1 MQVLALKYR
10 PKHFSEL
17 VGQESVAKTLSLAL
31 DNQRL
36 ANAYLFSGL
45 RGSGK
50 TSSSRI
56 FARALMCETGPKA
69 VPCDTCIQCQSALNN
84 HHIDIIEM
92 DGASNRGIDDVR
104 NLIEQT
110 RYKPSFGRYKIF
122 IIDEVHMFTTEA
134 FNALLKTLEEP
145 PSHVKFLLATTD
157 ALKLPATILSR
168 TQHFR
173 FKKIPENSVISHLK
187 TILEKEQVSYET
199 SALEKL
205 AHSGQGSLRDTITL
219 LEQAINY
226 CDNAITESKVAEML
240 GAIDRSVL
248 EDFFQSLINQDEAR
262 LQERYAILE
271 NYETES
277 VLEEMM
283 LFLKAKLLSPDSY
296 SILLIER
303 FFKIIMSSL
312 SLLKE
317 GANASF
323 VLLLLKMKFKEAL
336 KLKALD
342 DAILELEQSKESV
355 LKPLNQNANASK
367 QEPKSTEKIEQAERI
382 EGTEKKEK
390 LETRENTETLQT
402 LMLSAKDRIFH
413 NLFKQV
419 QTLVYERNYELG
431 EVFEKNIRF
440 IDFDSQTKTLTWESL
455 ATDKDKELLRER
467 FKIVK
472 SIVDGVF
479 GKGENIK
486 IALKHHLENKST
498 LETQEIKDFKISS
511 LREKILPKPT
521 IETTAETKE
530 NDTKEAVGKA
540 LQTKENDTK
549 EAVGKALQTKENDTK
564 EAVGKA
570 LQTKENDTKEAVG
583 KALQTKENDTKETKE
598 TQPKQAP
605 TALQEFMANHSE
617 LIEEI
622 KSEFEIKS
630 VELL

>member
-56 FARALMCETGPKA
+56 FARALMCEEGPKA
-69 VPCDTCIQCQSALNN
+69 VPCDTCTQCQSALNN

-303 FFKIIMSSL
+303 FFKIIMSGL

-342 DAILELEQSKESV
+342 DAILELEQNKESV
-355 LKPLNQNANASK
+355 LKPLNQNANAFK
-367 QEPKSTEKIEQAERI
+367 QEPKSIDKIEKP
-382 EGTEKKEK
+382 EKK
-390 LETRENTETLQT
+390 ENTETPQT
-402 LMLSAKDRIFH
+402 PMLSAKDRIFH

-431 EVFEKNIRF
+431 AVFEKNIRF

-455 ATDKDKELLRER
+455 ATHKDKELLRER

-486 IALKHHLENKST
+486 IALKDHSENKSA
-498 LETQEIKDFKISS
+498 LEEIKEFKFPYS
-511 LREKILPKPT
+511 KPKPT
-521 IETTAETKE
+521 TETTAETKKNDTKEVVE
-530 NDTKEAVGKA
+530 NDTKE
-540 LQTKENDTK
+540 KEVQKNDTK
-549 EAVGKALQTKENDTK
+549 EIQ
-564 EAVGKA
+564 
-570 LQTKENDTKEAVG
+570 
-583 KALQTKENDTKETKE
+583 E
-598 TQPKQAP
+598 TQPKETP
-605 TALQEFMANHSE
+605 TALQEFMANHSD

>member
-56 FARALMCETGPKA
+56 FARALMCEKGPKA
-69 VPCDTCIQCQSALNN
+69 VPCDTCTQCQSALNN
-84 HHIDIIEM
+84 HHMDIIEM

-187 TILEKEQVSYET
+187 TILEKEQVSYEA

-226 CDNAITESKVAEML
+226 CDNAITESKVAAML

-342 DAILELEQSKESV
+342 DAIVELEQSKESV

-390 LETRENTETLQT
+390 LETRENTEIPQT
-402 LMLSAKDRIFH
+402 PMLSAKDRIFH

-431 EVFEKNIRF
+431 AVFEKNIRF

-455 ATDKDKELLRER
+455 AADKDKELLRER

-486 IALKHHLENKST
+486 IALKNHLENKST
-498 LETQEIKDFKISS
+498 LETQEVKEFKFPP
-511 LREKILPKPT
+511 LKPKPT
-521 IETTAETKE
+521 TETTAETKE

-549 EAVGKALQTKENDTK
+549 EVQEKEIKEN
-564 EAVGKA
+564 E
-570 LQTKENDTKEAVG
+570 
-583 KALQTKENDTKETKE
+583 TKETKE
-598 TQPKQAP
+598 AKPKEAP

>member
-56 FARALMCETGPKA
+56 FARALMCEEGPKA
-69 VPCDTCIQCQSALNN
+69 VPCDTCTQCQSALNN

-303 FFKIIMSSL
+303 FFKIIMSGL

-355 LKPLNQNANASK
+355 LKPLNQNANAFK
-367 QEPKSTEKIEQAERI
+367 QESKSADKIEKPEKRESAE
-382 EGTEKKEK
+382 TP
-390 LETRENTETLQT
+390 QT
-402 LMLSAKDRIFH
+402 PMLSAKDRIFH

-431 EVFEKNIRF
+431 AVFEKNIRF

-455 ATDKDKELLRER
+455 ATHKDKELLRER

-486 IALKHHLENKST
+486 IALKNHSENKSAK
-498 LETQEIKDFKISS
+498 EVVKEFKFPS
-511 LREKILPKPT
+511 LKPKPT
-521 IETTAETKE
+521 TETTAEMKEKETKEAIEKETKE
-530 NDTKEAVGKA
+530 NDTKEI
-540 LQTKENDTK
+540 Q
-549 EAVGKALQTKENDTK
+549 
-564 EAVGKA
+564 
-570 LQTKENDTKEAVG
+570 
-583 KALQTKENDTKETKE
+583 E
-598 TQPKQAP
+598 TQPKETP
-605 TALQEFMANHSE
+605 TALQEFMTNHSD

>member
-187 TILEKEQVSYET
+187 TILEKEQVSYEG

-283 LFLKAKLLSPDSY
+283 LFLKAKLLSPDTY

-342 DAILELEQSKESV
+342 DAIVELEQT
-355 LKPLNQNANASK
+355 PFNQSPSISYNAPK
-367 QEPKSTEKIEQAERI
+367 QEFKNIEKREKREQIESI
-382 EGTEKKEK
+382 EK
-390 LETRENTETLQT
+390 RENAETPQT
-402 LMLSAKDRIFH
+402 LMLSAKDCIFH

-431 EVFEKNIRF
+431 VVFEKNIRF

-479 GKGENIK
+479 GKGESIK

-498 LETQEIKDFKISS
+498 PEEAKEFKFTF
-511 LREKILPKPT
+511 LKPKPT
-521 IETTAETKE
+521 TETTAEMKE
-530 NDTKEAVGKA
+530 KETKEAVKKEV
-540 LQTKENDTK
+540 QKNEIKEKEVQEKEIKEN
-549 EAVGKALQTKENDTK
+549 E
-564 EAVGKA
+564 
-570 LQTKENDTKEAVG
+570 
-583 KALQTKENDTKETKE
+583 TKETKE
-598 TQPKQAP
+598 AKPKEAP

>member
-56 FARALMCETGPKA
+56 FARALMCEEGPKS
-69 VPCDTCIQCQSALNN
+69 VPCDTCTQCQSALNN

-283 LFLKAKLLSPDSY
+283 LFLKAKLLSPDAY

-317 GANASF
+317 GANANF

-342 DAILELEQSKESV
+342 DAILELEQSKESA
-355 LKPLNQNANASK
+355 LKPLNQNANAFK
-367 QEPKSTEKIEQAERI
+367 QESAEKIEKPEKRESAE
-382 EGTEKKEK
+382 TP
-390 LETRENTETLQT
+390 QT
-402 LMLSAKDRIFH
+402 PMLSAKDRIFH

-431 EVFEKNIRF
+431 AVFEKNIRF

-455 ATDKDKELLRER
+455 ATHKDKELLRER

-486 IALKHHLENKST
+486 IALKNHSENKSA
-498 LETQEIKDFKISS
+498 LEEIKEFKFLS
-511 LREKILPKPT
+511 LKPKPT
-521 IETTAETKE
+521 TETTAETKEKETKEAIEKETKE
-530 NDTKEAVGKA
+530 NDTKEI
-540 LQTKENDTK
+540 Q
-549 EAVGKALQTKENDTK
+549 
-564 EAVGKA
+564 
-570 LQTKENDTKEAVG
+570 
-583 KALQTKENDTKETKE
+583 E
-598 TQPKQAP
+598 TQPKETP
-605 TALQEFMANHSE
+605 IALQEFMANHSD

>member
-56 FARALMCETGPKA
+56 FARALMCEEGPKA
-69 VPCDTCIQCQSALNN
+69 VPCDACIQCQSALNN

-187 TILEKEQVSYET
+187 TILEKEQVSYES

-262 LQERYAILE
+262 LKERYAILE
-271 NYETES
+271 NYETEG

-342 DAILELEQSKESV
+342 DAILELEQTKESAFQ
-355 LKPLNQNANASK
+355 PLNQNANAPK
-367 QEPKSTEKIEQAERI
+367 QEPKSAEKIEQAERI

-390 LETRENTETLQT
+390 LEKKENTETPQT
-402 LMLSAKDRIFH
+402 PMLSAKDRIFH

-431 EVFEKNIRF
+431 AVFEKNIRF

-455 ATDKDKELLRER
+455 AADKDKELLRER

-486 IALKHHLENKST
+486 IALKNHLENKSARE
-498 LETQEIKDFKISS
+498 ETKEIKDFKISS
-511 LREKILPKPT
+511 LREKILPQPT
-521 IETTAETKE
+521 TETTAEMKEKEVQKNEIKEKEIKE
-530 NDTKEAVGKA
+530 NDTKEV
-540 LQTKENDTK
+540 QEKEI
-549 EAVGKALQTKENDTK
+549 
-564 EAVGKA
+564 
-570 LQTKENDTKEAVG
+570 
-583 KALQTKENDTKETKE
+583 KETKE
-598 TQPKQAP
+598 AKPKEAP
-605 TALQEFMANHSE
+605 TALQEFMANHSN

>member
-69 VPCDTCIQCQSALNN
+69 VPCDTCTQCQSALNN

-187 TILEKEQVSYET
+187 TILEKEQVSYES

-342 DAILELEQSKESV
+342 DAIVELEQT
-355 LKPLNQNANASK
+355 PFNQSPSISYNAPK
-367 QEPKSTEKIEQAERI
+367 QETKSAERI
-382 EGTEKKEK
+382 EGTEKREK
-390 LETRENTETLQT
+390 LEKRENAETPQT
-402 LMLSAKDRIFH
+402 PMLSAKDRIFH

-431 EVFEKNIRF
+431 VVFEKNIRF

-455 ATDKDKELLRER
+455 ATNKDKELLRER

-479 GKGENIK
+479 GKGENVK
-486 IALKHHLENKST
+486 IALKNQNKST
-498 LETQEIKDFKISS
+498 LEVVKELKFPYSK
-511 LREKILPKPT
+511 PKPT
-521 IETTAETKE
+521 TETTAETKE
-530 NDTKEAVGKA
+530 NETKEAVGKETKEKEI
-540 LQTKENDTK
+540 QKKEIKENDTK
-549 EAVGKALQTKENDTK
+549 EVQ
-564 EAVGKA
+564 
-570 LQTKENDTKEAVG
+570 
-583 KALQTKENDTKETKE
+583 E
-598 TQPKQAP
+598 TQPKEAP
-605 TALQEFMANHSE
+605 TALQEFMANHSN

>member
-56 FARALMCETGPKA
+56 FARALMCEEGPKA
-69 VPCDTCIQCQSALNN
+69 VPCDTCPQCQSALNN

-122 IIDEVHMFTTEA
+122 IIDEVHMFTAEA

-303 FFKIIMSSL
+303 FFKIIMSGL

-342 DAILELEQSKESV
+342 DAILELEQNKESV
-355 LKPLNQNANASK
+355 LKPLNQSANAFK
-367 QEPKSTEKIEQAERI
+367 QEPKIAEKIEKPEKREGAE
-382 EGTEKKEK
+382 TP
-390 LETRENTETLQT
+390 QT
-402 LMLSAKDRIFH
+402 PMLSAKDRIFH

-431 EVFEKNIRF
+431 AVFEKNIHF

-455 ATDKDKELLRER
+455 ATHKDKELLRER

-486 IALKHHLENKST
+486 IALKNHSENKSA
-498 LETQEIKDFKISS
+498 LEEIKEFKFPS
-511 LREKILPKPT
+511 LKPKPT
-521 IETTAETKE
+521 TETTAETKE
-530 NDTKEAVGKA
+530 KETKEAVEKE
-540 LQTKENDTK
+540 TKEKKIQENDTK
-549 EAVGKALQTKENDTK
+549 EVKEI
-564 EAVGKA
+564 
-570 LQTKENDTKEAVG
+570 QP
-583 KALQTKENDTKETKE
+583 KET
-598 TQPKQAP
+598 P
-605 TALQEFMANHSE
+605 TALQEFMANYSD

>member
-56 FARALMCETGPKA
+56 FARALMCEEGPKA

-187 TILEKEQVSYET
+187 TILEKEQVSYES

-248 EDFFQSLINQDEAR
+248 EDFFQSLINQDEVQ

-271 NYETES
+271 NYETEG

-342 DAILELEQSKESV
+342 DAILELEQTKESAFQ
-355 LKPLNQNANASK
+355 PLNQNANAPK
-367 QEPKSTEKIEQAERI
+367 QEPKSAEKIEQAERI

-390 LETRENTETLQT
+390 LEKKENAETLQT
-402 LMLSAKDRIFH
+402 PMLSAKDRIFH

-431 EVFEKNIRF
+431 AVFEKNIRF

-455 ATDKDKELLRER
+455 AADKDKELLRER

-486 IALKHHLENKST
+486 IALKNHLENKNA
-498 LETQEIKDFKISS
+498 LEETKEVKEFKISS
-511 LREKILPKPT
+511 LREKISPKPT
-521 IETTAETKE
+521 TETTAEMKE
-530 NDTKEAVGKA
+530 KETKEAVGKA

-549 EAVGKALQTKENDTK
+549 EVQEN
-564 EAVGKA
+564 EI
-570 LQTKENDTKEAVG
+570 
-583 KALQTKENDTKETKE
+583 KETKE
-598 TQPKQAP
+598 TQPKEAP
-605 TALQEFMANHSE
+605 TALQEFMANHSN

>member
-56 FARALMCETGPKA
+56 FARALMCEEGPKA
-69 VPCDTCIQCQSALNN
+69 VPCDTCTQCQSALNN

-303 FFKIIMSSL
+303 FFKIIMSGL

-342 DAILELEQSKESV
+342 DAILELEQSKESA
-355 LKPLNQNANASK
+355 LKPLNQNANAFK
-367 QEPKSTEKIEQAERI
+367 QESAEKR
-382 EGTEKKEK
+382 EKPEK
-390 LETRENTETLQT
+390 RENAETSQT
-402 LMLSAKDRIFH
+402 PMLSAKDRIFH

-431 EVFEKNIRF
+431 AVFEKNIRF

-472 SIVDGVF
+472 GIVDSVF
-479 GKGENIK
+479 GKGENVK
-486 IALKHHLENKST
+486 IALKNHLENKSAPK
-498 LETQEIKDFKISS
+498 ETKEVKDFKISS

-521 IETTAETKE
+521 TETTAEMKENETKEAVKKEIKENEIKE
-530 NDTKEAVGKA
+530 NDTKEV
-540 LQTKENDTK
+540 Q
-549 EAVGKALQTKENDTK
+549 
-564 EAVGKA
+564 
-570 LQTKENDTKEAVG
+570 
-583 KALQTKENDTKETKE
+583 E
-598 TQPKQAP
+598 TQPKEAP
-605 TALQEFMANHSE
+605 TALQEFMANHSN

>member
-31 DNQRL
+31 NNQRL

-56 FARALMCETGPKA
+56 FARALMCEEGPKA
-69 VPCDTCIQCQSALNN
+69 VPCDTCTQCQSALNN

-262 LQERYAILE
+262 LQERYAVLE

-355 LKPLNQNANASK
+355 FQPLNQNANAPK
-367 QEPKSTEKIEQAERI
+367 QEFKSAEKREKP
-382 EGTEKKEK
+382 EKKESA
-390 LETRENTETLQT
+390 ETPQT
-402 LMLSAKDRIFH
+402 PMLSAKDRIFH

-431 EVFEKNIRF
+431 AVFEKNIRF
-440 IDFDSQTKTLTWESL
+440 IDFDSQTKTLIWESL

-479 GKGENIK
+479 GKGESIK
-486 IALKHHLENKST
+486 IALKNHSENKSA
-498 LETQEIKDFKISS
+498 LEVVKELKFPYSK
-511 LREKILPKPT
+511 PKPT
-521 IETTAETKE
+521 TETTAELKEKETKEAAGKETKEVQE
-530 NDTKEAVGKA
+530 NDTKEV
-540 LQTKENDTK
+540 Q
-549 EAVGKALQTKENDTK
+549 
-564 EAVGKA
+564 
-570 LQTKENDTKEAVG
+570 
-583 KALQTKENDTKETKE
+583 E
-598 TQPKQAP
+598 TQPKEAP
-605 TALQEFMANHSE
+605 TALQEFMANHSN

>member
-56 FARALMCETGPKA
+56 FARALMCEEGPKA
-69 VPCDTCIQCQSALNN
+69 VPCDTCTQCQSALNN

-283 LFLKAKLLSPDSY
+283 LFLKAKLLSPDFY

-303 FFKIIMSSL
+303 FFKIIMSAL

-342 DAILELEQSKESV
+342 DAILELEQNKESV
-355 LKPLNQNANASK
+355 LKPLNQNANAFK
-367 QEPKSTEKIEQAERI
+367 QEPKIAEKIEGAEKI
-382 EGTEKKEK
+382 EKPEK
-390 LETRENTETLQT
+390 RENTETPQT
-402 LMLSAKDRIFH
+402 PMLSAKDRIFH

-431 EVFEKNIRF
+431 AVFEKNIRF

-455 ATDKDKELLRER
+455 ATHRDKELLRER

-486 IALKHHLENKST
+486 IALKNQNKSAS
-498 LETQEIKDFKISS
+498 EEIKEFKFPYS
-511 LREKILPKPT
+511 KPKPT
-521 IETTAETKE
+521 TETTAETKE
-530 NDTKEAVGKA
+530 NDTKEAAEKE
-540 LQTKENDTK
+540 TKENDTK
-549 EAVGKALQTKENDTK
+549 EVQ
-564 EAVGKA
+564 
-570 LQTKENDTKEAVG
+570 
-583 KALQTKENDTKETKE
+583 E
-598 TQPKQAP
+598 TQPKQTP
-605 TALQEFMANHSE
+605 TALQEFMANHSD

>member
-187 TILEKEQVSYET
+187 TILEKEQVSYEA

-248 EDFFQSLINQDEAR
+248 EDFFQSLINQDEVR

-271 NYETES
+271 NYETEG

-355 LKPLNQNANASK
+355 LKPLNQNANAPK

-382 EGTEKKEK
+382 EGTEKREK
-390 LETRENTETLQT
+390 LEKIASAETPQT
-402 LMLSAKDRIFH
+402 PMLSVKDRIFH

-431 EVFEKNIRF
+431 AVFEKNIRF

-486 IALKHHLENKST
+486 IALNNHLENKSARE
-498 LETQEIKDFKISS
+498 ETKEVKDFKISS
-511 LREKILPKPT
+511 LREKILPQPT
-521 IETTAETKE
+521 TETTAEMKENETKEAVKKEIKEKEVQKKEIKENDTKE
-530 NDTKEAVGKA
+530 NDTKEV
-540 LQTKENDTK
+540 Q
-549 EAVGKALQTKENDTK
+549 
-564 EAVGKA
+564 
-570 LQTKENDTKEAVG
+570 
-583 KALQTKENDTKETKE
+583 E
-598 TQPKQAP
+598 TQPKEAP
-605 TALQEFMANHSE
+605 TALQEFMANHSN

>member
-17 VGQESVAKTLSLAL
+17 VGQDSVAKTLSLAL

-342 DAILELEQSKESV
+342 DAILELEQTKESAFQ
-355 LKPLNQNANASK
+355 PLNQNANAPK
-367 QEPKSTEKIEQAERI
+367 QEPKSAERI
-382 EGTEKKEK
+382 EGTEKKESAEK
-390 LETRENTETLQT
+390 KENAETPQT
-402 LMLSAKDRIFH
+402 PMLSAKDRIFH

-431 EVFEKNIRF
+431 AVFEKNIRF

-455 ATDKDKELLRER
+455 ATHKDKELLRER

-486 IALKHHLENKST
+486 IALKNHLENKSARE
-498 LETQEIKDFKISS
+498 ETKEVKDFKISS

-521 IETTAETKE
+521 TETMAEMKEKEVQKNEIKEKEIKE
-530 NDTKEAVGKA
+530 NDTKEIQEIQ
-540 LQTKENDTK
+540 LKE
-549 EAVGKALQTKENDTK
+549 
-564 EAVGKA
+564 
-570 LQTKENDTKEAVG
+570 
-583 KALQTKENDTKETKE
+583 
-598 TQPKQAP
+598 AP

>member
-31 DNQRL
+31 NNRRL

-56 FARALMCETGPKA
+56 FARALMCEEGPKA
-69 VPCDTCIQCQSALNN
+69 VPCDTCTQCQSALNN

-187 TILEKEQVSYET
+187 TILEKEQVSYES

-240 GAIDRSVL
+240 GAIDRGVL

-342 DAILELEQSKESV
+342 DAIVELEQT
-355 LKPLNQNANASK
+355 PFNQNPSISYNAPK
-367 QEPKSTEKIEQAERI
+367 QEPKSAEKREQAERI
-382 EGTEKKEK
+382 EGTEKKESAEK
-390 LETRENTETLQT
+390 KENTETPQT
-402 LMLSAKDRIFH
+402 PMLSAKDRIFH

-431 EVFEKNIRF
+431 AVFEKNIRF
-440 IDFDSQTKTLTWESL
+440 IDFDSQNKTLTWESL

-472 SIVDGVF
+472 GIVDGVF

-486 IALKHHLENKST
+486 IALKNHLENKSARE
-498 LETQEIKDFKISS
+498 ETKEVKDFKISS

-521 IETTAETKE
+521 TETTAEMKEKEVQKNEIKEKEIKE
-530 NDTKEAVGKA
+530 NDTKEV
-540 LQTKENDTK
+540 Q
-549 EAVGKALQTKENDTK
+549 
-564 EAVGKA
+564 
-570 LQTKENDTKEAVG
+570 
-583 KALQTKENDTKETKE
+583 E
-598 TQPKQAP
+598 TQPKETP

>member
-56 FARALMCETGPKA
+56 FARALMCEEGPKA

-187 TILEKEQVSYET
+187 TILEKEQVSYEA

-248 EDFFQSLINQDEAR
+248 EDFFQSLINQDEAQ

-355 LKPLNQNANASK
+355 LKPLNQNANAPK
-367 QEPKSTEKIEQAERI
+367 QEPKSAERI
-382 EGTEKKEK
+382 EGTEKKESAEK
-390 LETRENTETLQT
+390 KENAETPQT
-402 LMLSAKDRIFH
+402 PMLSAKDRIFH

-431 EVFEKNIRF
+431 AVFEKNIRF

-455 ATDKDKELLRER
+455 ATNKDKELLRER
-467 FKIVK
+467 SKIVK

-486 IALKHHLENKST
+486 IALKHHLENKSARE
-498 LETQEIKDFKISS
+498 ETKEVKDFKISS

-521 IETTAETKE
+521 TETMAEMKEKEIQKNEIKEKEIKE
-530 NDTKEAVGKA
+530 NDTKEIQEIQ
-540 LQTKENDTK
+540 LKE
-549 EAVGKALQTKENDTK
+549 
-564 EAVGKA
+564 
-570 LQTKENDTKEAVG
+570 
-583 KALQTKENDTKETKE
+583 
-598 TQPKQAP
+598 AP

>member
-56 FARALMCETGPKA
+56 FARALMCEEGPKA

-187 TILEKEQVSYET
+187 TILEKEQVSYEA

-248 EDFFQSLINQDEAR
+248 EDFFQSLINQDEAQ

-342 DAILELEQSKESV
+342 DAIFELEQSKESV
-355 LKPLNQNANASK
+355 LKPINQNANAPK
-367 QEPKSTEKIEQAERI
+367 QEPKSA
-382 EGTEKKEK
+382 EKK
-390 LETRENTETLQT
+390 ENTETPQT
-402 LMLSAKDRIFH
+402 PMLSAKDRIFH

-431 EVFEKNIRF
+431 AVFEKNICF

-472 SIVDGVF
+472 GIVDGVF

-486 IALKHHLENKST
+486 IALKNHLENKSARE
-498 LETQEIKDFKISS
+498 ETKDFKISS

-521 IETTAETKE
+521 TETTAEMKEKEVQKNETKEKEVQE
-530 NDTKEAVGKA
+530 NDTKEV
-540 LQTKENDTK
+540 Q
-549 EAVGKALQTKENDTK
+549 
-564 EAVGKA
+564 
-570 LQTKENDTKEAVG
+570 
-583 KALQTKENDTKETKE
+583 E
-598 TQPKQAP
+598 TQPKETP

>member
-56 FARALMCETGPKA
+56 FARALMCEEGPKA
-69 VPCDTCIQCQSALNN
+69 VPCDTCTQCQSALNN

-187 TILEKEQVSYET
+187 TILEKERVSYET

-283 LFLKAKLLSPDSY
+283 LFLKAKLLSPDAY

-303 FFKIIMSSL
+303 FFKIIMSGL

-342 DAILELEQSKESV
+342 DAILELEQSKESTFQ
-355 LKPLNQNANASK
+355 PLNQNANAFK
-367 QEPKSTEKIEQAERI
+367 QESTEKIEKPEKRESAE
-382 EGTEKKEK
+382 TP
-390 LETRENTETLQT
+390 QT
-402 LMLSAKDRIFH
+402 PMLSAKDRIFH

-431 EVFEKNIRF
+431 AVFEKNIRF

-455 ATDKDKELLRER
+455 ATHKDKELLRER

-486 IALKHHLENKST
+486 IALKNHSENKST
-498 LETQEIKDFKISS
+498 LEVVKEFKFPFS
-511 LREKILPKPT
+511 KPKPT
-521 IETTAETKE
+521 TETMAETKEKEIKE
-530 NDTKEAVGKA
+530 NDTKEI
-540 LQTKENDTK
+540 Q
-549 EAVGKALQTKENDTK
+549 
-564 EAVGKA
+564 
-570 LQTKENDTKEAVG
+570 
-583 KALQTKENDTKETKE
+583 E
-598 TQPKQAP
+598 TQPKETP
-605 TALQEFMANHSE
+605 TALQEFMANHSD

>member
-56 FARALMCETGPKA
+56 FARALMCEEGPKA

-187 TILEKEQVSYET
+187 TILEKEQVGYES

-248 EDFFQSLINQDEAR
+248 EDFFQSLINQDEVR
-262 LQERYAILE
+262 LKERYAILE

-342 DAILELEQSKESV
+342 DAILELEQA
-355 LKPLNQNANASK
+355 PFNQSPSISYNAPK

-382 EGTEKKEK
+382 EGTEKREK
-390 LETRENTETLQT
+390 PEKKENTEAPQT
-402 LMLSAKDRIFH
+402 PMLSAKDRIFH

-431 EVFEKNIRF
+431 AVFEKNIRF

-455 ATDKDKELLRER
+455 AADKDKELLRER

-486 IALKHHLENKST
+486 IALKNHLENKSARE
-498 LETQEIKDFKISS
+498 ETKEIKDFKISS
-511 LREKILPKPT
+511 LREKILSQPT
-521 IETTAETKE
+521 TETTAETKE
-530 NDTKEAVGKA
+530 NGKEAVGKA

-549 EAVGKALQTKENDTK
+549 EVQ
-564 EAVGKA
+564 
-570 LQTKENDTKEAVG
+570 
-583 KALQTKENDTKETKE
+583 E
-598 TQPKQAP
+598 TQPKEAP

>member
-110 RYKPSFGRYKIF
+110 HYKPSFGRYKIF

-187 TILEKEQVSYET
+187 TILEKEQVSYES

-226 CDNAITESKVAEML
+226 CDNAITESKVAAML

-271 NYETES
+271 NYETEG

-303 FFKIIMSSL
+303 FFKIIMSSF

-342 DAILELEQSKESV
+342 DAIVELEQA
-355 LKPLNQNANASK
+355 PFNQSPSISYNAPK
-367 QEPKSTEKIEQAERI
+367 QESKSIEKREQREQIESI
-382 EGTEKKEK
+382 EK
-390 LETRENTETLQT
+390 RENAETPQT
-402 LMLSAKDRIFH
+402 PMLSAKDRIFH

-431 EVFEKNIRF
+431 AVFEKNIRF

-455 ATDKDKELLRER
+455 AADKDKELLRER

-486 IALKHHLENKST
+486 IALKHHLENKSAP
-498 LETQEIKDFKISS
+498 E
-511 LREKILPKPT
+511 
-521 IETTAETKE
+521 ETKE
-530 NDTKEAVGKA
+530 FKFPPLKPQPTTEMTAEMQEKETKEAVGKA

-549 EAVGKALQTKENDTK
+549 EVQKKEVQK
-564 EAVGKA
+564 
-570 LQTKENDTKEAVG
+570 
-583 KALQTKENDTKETKE
+583 NDTKETKE
-598 TQPKQAP
+598 AQPKEAP

>member
-56 FARALMCETGPKA
+56 FARALMCEKGPKA
-69 VPCDTCIQCQSALNN
+69 VPCDTCTQCQSALNN

-283 LFLKAKLLSPDSY
+283 LFLKAKLLSPDIY

-303 FFKIIMSSL
+303 FFKIIMSGL

-355 LKPLNQNANASK
+355 LKPLSQNANAFK
-367 QEPKSTEKIEQAERI
+367 QESAEKIE
-382 EGTEKKEK
+382 K
-390 LETRENTETLQT
+390 LEKRESAETPQT
-402 LMLSAKDRIFH
+402 PMLSAKDRIFH

-419 QTLVYERNYELG
+419 QTLVYERNHELG
-431 EVFEKNIRF
+431 AVFEKNIRF

-455 ATDKDKELLRER
+455 ATHKDKELLRER

-486 IALKHHLENKST
+486 IALKNHSENKSA
-498 LETQEIKDFKISS
+498 LEEIKEFKFPS
-511 LREKILPKPT
+511 LKPKPT
-521 IETTAETKE
+521 TETTAEMKEKETKEAIEKETKEKETKEKEIKENDTKE
-530 NDTKEAVGKA
+530 NDTKEI
-540 LQTKENDTK
+540 Q
-549 EAVGKALQTKENDTK
+549 
-564 EAVGKA
+564 
-570 LQTKENDTKEAVG
+570 
-583 KALQTKENDTKETKE
+583 E
-598 TQPKQAP
+598 TQPKETP
-605 TALQEFMANHSE
+605 TALQEFMANYSD

>member
-187 TILEKEQVSYET
+187 TILEKEQVSYEN

-226 CDNAITESKVAEML
+226 CDNAITESKVAAML

-271 NYETES
+271 NYETEG

-283 LFLKAKLLSPDSY
+283 LFLKAKLLSPDTY

-342 DAILELEQSKESV
+342 DAIVELEQA
-355 LKPLNQNANASK
+355 PFNQSPSISYNAPK
-367 QEPKSTEKIEQAERI
+367 QEFKNIEKREKIEQI
-382 EGTEKKEK
+382 ESIEK
-390 LETRENTETLQT
+390 RENAETPQT
-402 LMLSAKDRIFH
+402 PMLSAKDRIFH

-431 EVFEKNIRF
+431 VVFEKNIRF

-455 ATDKDKELLRER
+455 AIDKDKELLRER

-486 IALKHHLENKST
+486 IALKNHLENKST
-498 LETQEIKDFKISS
+498 PE
-511 LREKILPKPT
+511 
-521 IETTAETKE
+521 ETKEFKFPPLKPKLTTETMAEMQE
-530 NDTKEAVGKA
+530 NDTKEVVKKEI
-540 LQTKENDTK
+540 QTKENDTK
-549 EAVGKALQTKENDTK
+549 EVQEKEVQKNDTK
-564 EAVGKA
+564 EV
-570 LQTKENDTKEAVG
+570 Q
-583 KALQTKENDTKETKE
+583 E
-598 TQPKQAP
+598 TQPKEAP

>member
-187 TILEKEQVSYET
+187 TILEKEQVSYES

-226 CDNAITESKVAEML
+226 CDNAITESKVAAML

-262 LQERYAILE
+262 LKERYAILE

-342 DAILELEQSKESV
+342 DAILELEQT
-355 LKPLNQNANASK
+355 PFNQNPSISYNASK

-382 EGTEKKEK
+382 EGTEKKESAEK
-390 LETRENTETLQT
+390 KENAETPQT
-402 LMLSAKDRIFH
+402 PMLSAKDRIFH

-431 EVFEKNIRF
+431 AVFEKNIRF

-455 ATDKDKELLRER
+455 ATNKDKELLRER

-479 GKGENIK
+479 GKGESIK
-486 IALKHHLENKST
+486 IALKNHSENKSAPK
-498 LETQEIKDFKISS
+498 ETKEVKDFKISS
-511 LREKILPKPT
+511 LKEKILPKPT
-521 IETTAETKE
+521 TETTAEMQEKETKEAVKKEIKE
-530 NDTKEAVGKA
+530 NDTKEV
-540 LQTKENDTK
+540 Q
-549 EAVGKALQTKENDTK
+549 
-564 EAVGKA
+564 
-570 LQTKENDTKEAVG
+570 
-583 KALQTKENDTKETKE
+583 E
-598 TQPKQAP
+598 TQPKETP

>member
-56 FARALMCETGPKA
+56 FARALMCEKGPKA
-69 VPCDTCIQCQSALNN
+69 VPCDTCTQCQSALNN

-303 FFKIIMSSL
+303 FFKIIMSGL

-355 LKPLNQNANASK
+355 LKPLNQNANTFK
-367 QEPKSTEKIEQAERI
+367 QEPKSTEKIE
-382 EGTEKKEK
+382 K
-390 LETRENTETLQT
+390 LEKRESAETPQT
-402 LMLSAKDRIFH
+402 PMLSAKDRIFH

-431 EVFEKNIRF
+431 AVFEKNIRF
-440 IDFDSQTKTLTWESL
+440 VDFDSQTKTLTWESL
-455 ATDKDKELLRER
+455 ATHKDKELLRER

-486 IALKHHLENKST
+486 IALKNHSENKST
-498 LETQEIKDFKISS
+498 REVVKEFKFPS
-511 LREKILPKPT
+511 LKPKPT
-521 IETTAETKE
+521 TETTAETKE
-530 NDTKEAVGKA
+530 NDTKEVV
-540 LQTKENDTK
+540 ENDTK
-549 EAVGKALQTKENDTK
+549 EKEIQKNDTK
-564 EAVGKA
+564 EIQETQ
-570 LQTKENDTKEAVG
+570 L
-583 KALQTKENDTKETKE
+583 KET
-598 TQPKQAP
+598 P
-605 TALQEFMANHSE
+605 TALQEFMTNHSD

>member
-31 DNQRL
+31 NNQRL

-56 FARALMCETGPKA
+56 FARALMCEEGPKA

-248 EDFFQSLINQDEAR
+248 EDFFQSLINQDEAQ
-262 LQERYAILE
+262 LQERYTILE

-342 DAILELEQSKESV
+342 DAILELEQNKESA
-355 LKPLNQNANASK
+355 LKPLNQNANAPK
-367 QEPKSTEKIEQAERI
+367 QEPKSIEKVEKP
-382 EGTEKKEK
+382 EKKESA
-390 LETRENTETLQT
+390 ETLQT
-402 LMLSAKDRIFH
+402 PMLSAKDRIFH

-431 EVFEKNIRF
+431 AVFEKNIRF

-455 ATDKDKELLRER
+455 ATNKDKELLRER

-486 IALKHHLENKST
+486 IALKNHSENKSA
-498 LETQEIKDFKISS
+498 LEVVKEFKFPSS
-511 LREKILPKPT
+511 KPKPT
-521 IETTAETKE
+521 TETTAEMKEKETKEKETKEVQE
-530 NDTKEAVGKA
+530 NDTKVV
-540 LQTKENDTK
+540 Q
-549 EAVGKALQTKENDTK
+549 
-564 EAVGKA
+564 
-570 LQTKENDTKEAVG
+570 
-583 KALQTKENDTKETKE
+583 E

-605 TALQEFMANHSE
+605 TALQEFMANHSN

>member
-56 FARALMCETGPKA
+56 FARALMCEEGPKA
-69 VPCDTCIQCQSALNN
+69 VPCDTCTQCQSALNN

-226 CDNAITESKVAEML
+226 CDNAITESKVAAML

-342 DAILELEQSKESV
+342 DAILKLEQSKESA
-355 LKPLNQNANASK
+355 LKPLNQNANAFK
-367 QEPKSTEKIEQAERI
+367 QEPKSAEKIEKPEKIESAE
-382 EGTEKKEK
+382 K
-390 LETRENTETLQT
+390 RENTETPQT
-402 LMLSAKDRIFH
+402 PMLSAKDRIFH

-431 EVFEKNIRF
+431 AVFEKNIRF

-455 ATDKDKELLRER
+455 ATHKDKELLRER

-479 GKGENIK
+479 GKGESIK
-486 IALKHHLENKST
+486 IALKNQNKSA
-498 LETQEIKDFKISS
+498 LEVVKEFKFPYS
-511 LREKILPKPT
+511 KPKPT
-521 IETTAETKE
+521 TETTAEMKENDTQEAIEKETKEVQENDTQE
-530 NDTKEAVGKA
+530 NDTKEI
-540 LQTKENDTK
+540 Q
-549 EAVGKALQTKENDTK
+549 
-564 EAVGKA
+564 
-570 LQTKENDTKEAVG
+570 
-583 KALQTKENDTKETKE
+583 E

-605 TALQEFMANHSE
+605 TALQEFMANHSN

>member
-56 FARALMCETGPKA
+56 FARALMCEEGPKA

-226 CDNAITESKVAEML
+226 CDNAITESKVAAML

-271 NYETES
+271 DYETES
-277 VLEEMM
+277 ILEEMM

-367 QEPKSTEKIEQAERI
+367 QEPKSTERI
-382 EGTEKKEK
+382 EGTEK
-390 LETRENTETLQT
+390 RENTEKIASAETPQT
-402 LMLSAKDRIFH
+402 PMLSAKDRIFH

-431 EVFEKNIRF
+431 AVFEKNIRF

-455 ATDKDKELLRER
+455 ATNKDKELLRER

-486 IALKHHLENKST
+486 IALKNQNKSA
-498 LETQEIKDFKISS
+498 LEVVKESKFPYSK
-511 LREKILPKPT
+511 PKPT
-521 IETTAETKE
+521 TETTAEMKEKETKEVAEKETKEKETKEKEIQE
-530 NDTKEAVGKA
+530 NDTKEV
-540 LQTKENDTK
+540 QEI
-549 EAVGKALQTKENDTK
+549 
-564 EAVGKA
+564 
-570 LQTKENDTKEAVG
+570 
-583 KALQTKENDTKETKE
+583 
-598 TQPKQAP
+598 QPKQAP
-605 TALQEFMANHSE
+605 TALQEFMANHSN

>member
-187 TILEKEQVSYET
+187 TILEKEQVSYES

-219 LEQAINY
+219 LDQAINY

-248 EDFFQSLINQDEAR
+248 EDFFQSLINQDEVR

-342 DAILELEQSKESV
+342 DAILELEQT
-355 LKPLNQNANASK
+355 PFNQSPSISYNAPK
-367 QEPKSTEKIEQAERI
+367 QEPKSIERIEQAERI
-382 EGTEKKEK
+382 EGTEK
-390 LETRENTETLQT
+390 RENAEAPQT
-402 LMLSAKDRIFH
+402 PMLSAKDRIFH

-431 EVFEKNIRF
+431 AVFEKNIRF

-472 SIVDGVF
+472 GIVDSVF

-486 IALKHHLENKST
+486 IALKNHLENKSAPE
-498 LETQEIKDFKISS
+498 ETKEVKDFKISS
-511 LREKILPKPT
+511 LREKISPKPT
-521 IETTAETKE
+521 TETTAEMKEKEVQKNEIKEKETKE
-530 NDTKEAVGKA
+530 NDTKEV
-540 LQTKENDTK
+540 Q
-549 EAVGKALQTKENDTK
+549 
-564 EAVGKA
+564 
-570 LQTKENDTKEAVG
+570 
-583 KALQTKENDTKETKE
+583 E
-598 TQPKQAP
+598 TQPKEAP
-605 TALQEFMANHSE
+605 TALQEFMANHSN

>member
-56 FARALMCETGPKA
+56 FARALMCEKGPKA
-69 VPCDTCIQCQSALNN
+69 VPCDTCTQCQSALNN

-226 CDNAITESKVAEML
+226 CDNAITESKVAAML

-262 LQERYAILE
+262 LKERYAILE

-342 DAILELEQSKESV
+342 DAIVELEQA
-355 LKPLNQNANASK
+355 PFNQSPSISYNAPK
-367 QEPKSTEKIEQAERI
+367 QEFKNIEKREKIEQI
-382 EGTEKKEK
+382 ESIEK
-390 LETRENTETLQT
+390 RENAETPQT
-402 LMLSAKDRIFH
+402 PMLSAKDRIFH

-431 EVFEKNIRF
+431 VVFEKNIRF

-467 FKIVK
+467 VKIVK
-472 SIVDGVF
+472 SIVDSVF

-486 IALKHHLENKST
+486 IALKNHLENKSAPE
-498 LETQEIKDFKISS
+498 ETKEVKDFKISS

-521 IETTAETKE
+521 TETTAEIQEKETKEAVKKEIKEKEIQKKEIKE
-530 NDTKEAVGKA
+530 NDTKEV
-540 LQTKENDTK
+540 Q
-549 EAVGKALQTKENDTK
+549 
-564 EAVGKA
+564 
-570 LQTKENDTKEAVG
+570 
-583 KALQTKENDTKETKE
+583 E
-598 TQPKQAP
+598 TQLKEAP
-605 TALQEFMANHSE
+605 TALQEFMANHSN

>member
-56 FARALMCETGPKA
+56 FARALMCEEGPKA

-248 EDFFQSLINQDEAR
+248 EDFFQSLINQDEER

-355 LKPLNQNANASK
+355 LKPLNQNANAPK

-382 EGTEKKEK
+382 ERTEK
-390 LETRENTETLQT
+390 RENAETPQT
-402 LMLSAKDRIFH
+402 PMLSAKDRIFH

-431 EVFEKNIRF
+431 AVFEKNIRF

-486 IALKHHLENKST
+486 IALKHHLENKSARE
-498 LETQEIKDFKISS
+498 ETQEVKDFKISS
-511 LREKILPKPT
+511 LREKILSQPT
-521 IETTAETKE
+521 TETTAEMKEKEVQKNEIKEKEIKE
-530 NDTKEAVGKA
+530 NDTKEV
-540 LQTKENDTK
+540 Q
-549 EAVGKALQTKENDTK
+549 
-564 EAVGKA
+564 
-570 LQTKENDTKEAVG
+570 
-583 KALQTKENDTKETKE
+583 E
-598 TQPKQAP
+598 TQPKEAP
-605 TALQEFMANHSE
+605 TALQEFMTNHSE

>member
-69 VPCDTCIQCQSALNN
+69 VPCDTCTQCQSALNN

-226 CDNAITESKVAEML
+226 CDNAITESKVAAML

-248 EDFFQSLINQDEAR
+248 EYFFQSLINQDEAR

-355 LKPLNQNANASK
+355 LKPINQNANAPK
-367 QEPKSTEKIEQAERI
+367 QEFKGTEKIEQAERI
-382 EGTEKKEK
+382 EGTEKREK

-402 LMLSAKDRIFH
+402 PMLSAKDRIFH

-431 EVFEKNIRF
+431 AVFEKNIRF
-440 IDFDSQTKTLTWESL
+440 IDFDSQTKTLIWESL
-455 ATDKDKELLRER
+455 ATHKDKELLRER

-486 IALKHHLENKST
+486 IALKNHLENKST
-498 LETQEIKDFKISS
+498 LEEVKEFKFPYS
-511 LREKILPKPT
+511 KPKPT
-521 IETTAETKE
+521 TETTAETKE
-530 NDTKEAVGKA
+530 NGKEAVGKA

-549 EAVGKALQTKENDTK
+549 EVQEKEIKENDTK
-564 EAVGKA
+564 EV
-570 LQTKENDTKEAVG
+570 Q
-583 KALQTKENDTKETKE
+583 E
-598 TQPKQAP
+598 TQPKETP

>member
-56 FARALMCETGPKA
+56 FARALMCEEGPKA

-187 TILEKEQVSYET
+187 TILEKEQVSYES

-226 CDNAITESKVAEML
+226 CDNAITESKVAAML

-342 DAILELEQSKESV
+342 DAILELEQT
-355 LKPLNQNANASK
+355 PFNQSPSISYNAPK
-367 QEPKSTEKIEQAERI
+367 QEPKSAEKIEKPEKR
-382 EGTEKKEK
+382 ENTEKKENA
-390 LETRENTETLQT
+390 ETPQT
-402 LMLSAKDRIFH
+402 PMLSAKDRIFH

-431 EVFEKNIRF
+431 AVFEKNIRF

-455 ATDKDKELLRER
+455 ATNKDKELLRER

-486 IALKHHLENKST
+486 IALKNHSENKSA
-498 LETQEIKDFKISS
+498 LEVVKELKFPYSK
-511 LREKILPKPT
+511 PKPT
-521 IETTAETKE
+521 TETTAEMKEKETKEAVKKEIKEKEIKEKEIKE
-530 NDTKEAVGKA
+530 NDTKEV
-540 LQTKENDTK
+540 Q
-549 EAVGKALQTKENDTK
+549 
-564 EAVGKA
+564 
-570 LQTKENDTKEAVG
+570 
-583 KALQTKENDTKETKE
+583 E
-598 TQPKQAP
+598 TQPKEAP
-605 TALQEFMANHSE
+605 TALQEFMANHSN

>member
-56 FARALMCETGPKA
+56 FARALMCEEGPKA

-187 TILEKEQVSYET
+187 TILEKEQVSYES

-226 CDNAITESKVAEML
+226 CDNAITESKVAAML

-271 NYETES
+271 NYETEG

-283 LFLKAKLLSPDSY
+283 LFLKAKLLSPDTY

-342 DAILELEQSKESV
+342 DAIVELEQT
-355 LKPLNQNANASK
+355 PFNQGPSISYNAPK
-367 QEPKSTEKIEQAERI
+367 QESKNIEKREQVERI
-382 EGTEKKEK
+382 EGTERREK
-390 LETRENTETLQT
+390 PEKRENAETPQT
-402 LMLSAKDRIFH
+402 PMLSAKDRIFH

-431 EVFEKNIRF
+431 AVFEKNIRF

-486 IALKHHLENKST
+486 IALKHHLENKNAPE
-498 LETQEIKDFKISS
+498 ETKEVKFPF
-511 LREKILPKPT
+511 LKPQPT
-521 IETTAETKE
+521 TETTAEMKE
-530 NDTKEAVGKA
+530 KETKEAVKKA

-549 EAVGKALQTKENDTK
+549 EVQEKE
-564 EAVGKA
+564 V
-570 LQTKENDTKEAVG
+570 Q
-583 KALQTKENDTKETKE
+583 E
-598 TQPKQAP
+598 TQPKEVP

>member
-56 FARALMCETGPKA
+56 FARALMCEEGPKA
-69 VPCDTCIQCQSALNN
+69 VPCDTCTQCQSALNN

-283 LFLKAKLLSPDSY
+283 LFLKAKLLSPDTY

-303 FFKIIMSSL
+303 FFKIIMSGL

-355 LKPLNQNANASK
+355 LKPLNQSANAFK
-367 QEPKSTEKIEQAERI
+367 QEPKIAEKIENPEKREDAE
-382 EGTEKKEK
+382 TP
-390 LETRENTETLQT
+390 QT
-402 LMLSAKDRIFH
+402 PLLSAKDRIFH

-431 EVFEKNIRF
+431 AVFEKNIRF

-455 ATDKDKELLRER
+455 ATHKDKELLRER

-486 IALKHHLENKST
+486 IALKNHSENKSA
-498 LETQEIKDFKISS
+498 LEEIKEFRFPS
-511 LREKILPKPT
+511 LKPKPT
-521 IETTAETKE
+521 TETTAETKE
-530 NDTKEAVGKA
+530 KETKEAIEKE
-540 LQTKENDTK
+540 TKENDTK
-549 EAVGKALQTKENDTK
+549 KVQ
-564 EAVGKA
+564 
-570 LQTKENDTKEAVG
+570 
-583 KALQTKENDTKETKE
+583 E
-598 TQPKQAP
+598 TQPKETP
-605 TALQEFMANHSE
+605 TALQEFMANHSN

>member
-56 FARALMCETGPKA
+56 FARALMCEEGPKA
-69 VPCDTCIQCQSALNN
+69 VPCDTCTQCQSALNN

-145 PSHVKFLLATTD
+145 PNHVKFLLATTD

-248 EDFFQSLINQDEAR
+248 EDFFQSLINQDEVR

-303 FFKIIMSSL
+303 FFKIIMSGL

-317 GANASF
+317 GADASF

-342 DAILELEQSKESV
+342 DAILELEQSKESA
-355 LKPLNQNANASK
+355 LKPLNQNANAFK
-367 QEPKSTEKIEQAERI
+367 QESAEKIEKP
-382 EGTEKKEK
+382 EK
-390 LETRENTETLQT
+390 RESTETPQT
-402 LMLSAKDRIFH
+402 PMLSAKDRIFH

-431 EVFEKNIRF
+431 AVFEKNIRF

-486 IALKHHLENKST
+486 IALKNHSENKSA
-498 LETQEIKDFKISS
+498 LEVVKEFKFPPS
-511 LREKILPKPT
+511 KPKPT
-521 IETTAETKE
+521 TETTAETKE
-530 NDTKEAVGKA
+530 
-540 LQTKENDTK
+540 
-549 EAVGKALQTKENDTK
+549 
-564 EAVGKA
+564 
-570 LQTKENDTKEAVG
+570 
-583 KALQTKENDTKETKE
+583 KETKE
-598 TQPKQAP
+598 VVEKEIKEVQETQPKETP
-605 TALQEFMANHSE
+605 TALQEFMANNSN

>member
-56 FARALMCETGPKA
+56 FARALMCEEGPKA

-145 PSHVKFLLATTD
+145 PNHVKFLLATTD

-303 FFKIIMSSL
+303 FFKIIMNSL

-336 KLKALD
+336 KLKSLD

-355 LKPLNQNANASK
+355 LKPLNQNANAPK
-367 QEPKSTEKIEQAERI
+367 QEFKGTEKIEQAERI
-382 EGTEKKEK
+382 EGTEKREKPEKKENA
-390 LETRENTETLQT
+390 ETPQT
-402 LMLSAKDRIFH
+402 PMLSAKDRIFH

-431 EVFEKNIRF
+431 AVFEKNIRF

-472 SIVDGVF
+472 GIVDSIF

-486 IALKHHLENKST
+486 IALKNHLENKSARE
-498 LETQEIKDFKISS
+498 ETKEVKDFKISS

-521 IETTAETKE
+521 TETTAEMKE
-530 NDTKEAVGKA
+530 NETKEAVK
-540 LQTKENDTK
+540 KEIK
-549 EAVGKALQTKENDTK
+549 EKEIK
-564 EAVGKA
+564 E
-570 LQTKENDTKEAVG
+570 KEI
-583 KALQTKENDTKETKE
+583 KE
-598 TQPKQAP
+598 TQPKESP
-605 TALQEFMANHSE
+605 TALQEFMANHSN

>member
-56 FARALMCETGPKA
+56 FARALMCEEGPKA
-69 VPCDTCIQCQSALNN
+69 VPCDTCTQCQSALNN

-187 TILEKEQVSYET
+187 IILEKEQVSYET

-262 LQERYAILE
+262 LRERYAILE

-283 LFLKAKLLSPDSY
+283 LFLKAKLLSPDFY

-303 FFKIIMSSL
+303 FFKIIMSAL

-355 LKPLNQNANASK
+355 LKSLNQNANAFK
-367 QEPKSTEKIEQAERI
+367 QESKSADKIEKP
-382 EGTEKKEK
+382 EKKESA
-390 LETRENTETLQT
+390 ETPQT
-402 LMLSAKDRIFH
+402 PMLSAKDRIFH

-431 EVFEKNIRF
+431 AVFEKNIRF

-455 ATDKDKELLRER
+455 ATHKDKELLRER

-486 IALKHHLENKST
+486 IALKNQNKSA
-498 LETQEIKDFKISS
+498 LEEIKEFKFPS
-511 LREKILPKPT
+511 LKPKPT
-521 IETTAETKE
+521 TETTAEMKEKEIKEKEVQKNETKE
-530 NDTKEAVGKA
+530 I
-540 LQTKENDTK
+540 Q
-549 EAVGKALQTKENDTK
+549 
-564 EAVGKA
+564 
-570 LQTKENDTKEAVG
+570 
-583 KALQTKENDTKETKE
+583 E
-598 TQPKQAP
+598 TQPKEAP
-605 TALQEFMANHSE
+605 TALQEFMANHSD

>member
-56 FARALMCETGPKA
+56 FARALMCEEGPKA
-69 VPCDTCIQCQSALNN
+69 VPCDTCTQCQSALNN

-248 EDFFQSLINQDEAR
+248 EDFFQSLINQDEVQ

-283 LFLKAKLLSPDSY
+283 LFLKAKLLSPDTY

-303 FFKIIMSSL
+303 FFKIIMSGL

-355 LKPLNQNANASK
+355 LKPLNQNANAFK
-367 QEPKSTEKIEQAERI
+367 QESKSAEKIEKP
-382 EGTEKKEK
+382 EKK
-390 LETRENTETLQT
+390 ENTETPQT
-402 LMLSAKDRIFH
+402 PMLSAKDRIFH

-431 EVFEKNIRF
+431 AVFEKNIRF
-440 IDFDSQTKTLTWESL
+440 VDFDSQTKTLTWESL
-455 ATDKDKELLRER
+455 ATHKDKELLRER
-467 FKIVK
+467 FKIMK

-486 IALKHHLENKST
+486 IALKNHSENKSA
-498 LETQEIKDFKISS
+498 LEVVKEFKFPFS
-511 LREKILPKPT
+511 KPKPT
-521 IETTAETKE
+521 TETTAETKE
-530 NDTKEAVGKA
+530 KDTKEAV
-540 LQTKENDTK
+540 E
-549 EAVGKALQTKENDTK
+549 
-564 EAVGKA
+564 
-570 LQTKENDTKEAVG
+570 
-583 KALQTKENDTKETKE
+583 KETKE
-598 TQPKQAP
+598 KEIQENDAKEVQEIQPKQAP
-605 TALQEFMANHSE
+605 TALQEFMANHSD

>member
-56 FARALMCETGPKA
+56 FARALMCEEGPKA
-69 VPCDTCIQCQSALNN
+69 VPCDTCTQCQSALNN

-283 LFLKAKLLSPDSY
+283 LFLKAKLLSPDTY

-342 DAILELEQSKESV
+342 DVILELEQSKESV
-355 LKPLNQNANASK
+355 FQPLNQNANAPK
-367 QEPKSTEKIEQAERI
+367 QEFKSIEKIENP
-382 EGTEKKEK
+382 EKI
-390 LETRENTETLQT
+390 ENTEAPQT
-402 LMLSAKDRIFH
+402 PMLSAKDRIFH

-431 EVFEKNIRF
+431 VVFEKNIRF

-455 ATDKDKELLRER
+455 ATNKDKELLRER

-472 SIVDGVF
+472 GIVDGVF

-486 IALKHHLENKST
+486 IALKNHSENKSARE
-498 LETQEIKDFKISS
+498 ETKEVKISS
-511 LREKILPKPT
+511 LREKISPKPT
-521 IETTAETKE
+521 TETTAETKE
-530 NDTKEAVGKA
+530 NETKEAVK
-540 LQTKENDTK
+540 KEIQEK
-549 EAVGKALQTKENDTK
+549 EVQKNE
-564 EAVGKA
+564 
-570 LQTKENDTKEAVG
+570 
-583 KALQTKENDTKETKE
+583 TKETKE
-598 TQPKQAP
+598 TQPKETP

>member
-56 FARALMCETGPKA
+56 FARALMCEEGPKA

-187 TILEKEQVSYET
+187 TILEKEQVSYES

-248 EDFFQSLINQDEAR
+248 EDFFQSLINQDEAQ

-342 DAILELEQSKESV
+342 DAILELEQA
-355 LKPLNQNANASK
+355 PFNQNPSISYNAPK
-367 QEPKSTEKIEQAERI
+367 QELKSTEKIE
-382 EGTEKKEK
+382 K
-390 LETRENTETLQT
+390 LEKIESAETPQT
-402 LMLSAKDRIFH
+402 PMLSAKDRIFH

-431 EVFEKNIRF
+431 AVFEKNIRF

-455 ATDKDKELLRER
+455 ASDKDKELLRER

-479 GKGENIK
+479 GKGESIK
-486 IALKHHLENKST
+486 IALNNHLENKSAP
-498 LETQEIKDFKISS
+498 LEEVKEFKISS
-511 LREKILPKPT
+511 LREKISPKPT
-521 IETTAETKE
+521 TETTAEIKEKEIQKKEIKE
-530 NDTKEAVGKA
+530 NDTKEV
-540 LQTKENDTK
+540 KEK
-549 EAVGKALQTKENDTK
+549 EVQEI
-564 EAVGKA
+564 
-570 LQTKENDTKEAVG
+570 
-583 KALQTKENDTKETKE
+583 
-598 TQPKQAP
+598 QPKEAP
-605 TALQEFMANHSE
+605 TALQEFMANHSN